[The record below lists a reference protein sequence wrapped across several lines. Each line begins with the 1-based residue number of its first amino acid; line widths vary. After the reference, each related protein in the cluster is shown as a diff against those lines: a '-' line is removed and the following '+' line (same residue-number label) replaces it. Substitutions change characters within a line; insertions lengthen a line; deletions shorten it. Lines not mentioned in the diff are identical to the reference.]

1 MGCTFLRPK
10 APPSHA
16 EDDED
21 VVHRF
26 AMDRLQNVSLFSVLT
41 EEDKLDVKEVLYHAG
56 EDIIVQGT
64 DIHSHDS
71 WIYVIKEGSCE
82 ALEDGQRVNVMRQGE
97 ILGERALL
105 QNLPRRTATVRCLSE
120 ECLVVCIG
128 IRSLER
134 ALGLEHEL
142 NMSVVAEDGSAC
154 LAHQEVQARLKAF
167 PILQTMSD
175 FHLRSL
181 ASKVRVLRRSPG
193 DLILRKDESGEEFFL
208 LDRGRIGVLK
218 EDEEER
224 RRGSGQPL
232 DLGDILLR
240 HHDEDYQD
248 EDEGEPEEGGKLTSA
263 RAGSGAEGGSGG
275 GGAAT
280 SNLLFRAFMGTF
292 TSSQSQL
299 HASGIANAILAYAA
313 ASLSPSSSSS
323 ASSSSSS
330 SYAVEGTTRCPLPS
344 PTKVPASRIK
354 ATLHAGM
361 FFGEAAL
368 LGGDGRRGASIVALT
383 HCTLLVL
390 DRTTF
395 TRLMATLENPP
406 SPDKSSKGGRR
417 EEE

>member
-120 ECLVVCIG
+120 ECLVVGIG
-128 IRSLER
+128 IRSLEK

-248 EDEGEPEEGGKLTSA
+248 EDEGESGEGGKMTSA
-263 RAGSGAEGGSGG
+263 RAGAEAGEE

-280 SNLLFRAFMGTF
+280 SNVLFRAFMGTF
-292 TSSQSQL
+292 TSSQSKL

-313 ASLSPSSSSS
+313 ASLSP
-323 ASSSSSS
+323 SSSS

-390 DRTTF
+390 DRPTF